1 MSVAPAGSPLL
12 PIRTSCWLEL
22 DAASSSENGD
32 PAATVNAL
40 PSLGVGVCQESV
52 RLGPRACPAPAPT
65 ATSSTSTESSPHA
78 APARRKRLLMV
89 SVCQQNNGPPA
100 ERRSGLAAAPSRA
113 FVVRRLAGEGRPSE
127 IDAPRPSHS
136 PALAPD
142 ALLALGALRLRLLVL
157 IPGGGLVKSGH
168 AVPVNNTRGLLDR
181 LSGSGRGVREPA
193 HRSKR
198 REHAGGKRAG
208 EGDSERAGPR
218 VAAVLP
224 DASLELVQELAAWLR
239 AVCPEL

>member
-1 MSVAPAGSPLL
+1 MPFGPLSENGRFGSLGVDGSTYRRKLLGRPYAAMSVAPAGSPLL

-100 ERRSGLAAAPSRA
+100 ERRS
-113 FVVRRLAGEGRPSE
+113 
-127 IDAPRPSHS
+127 
-136 PALAPD
+136 
-142 ALLALGALRLRLLVL
+142 
-157 IPGGGLVKSGH
+157 
-168 AVPVNNTRGLLDR
+168 
-181 LSGSGRGVREPA
+181 
-193 HRSKR
+193 
-198 REHAGGKRAG
+198 
-208 EGDSERAGPR
+208 
-218 VAAVLP
+218 
-224 DASLELVQELAAWLR
+224 
-239 AVCPEL
+239 